1 MERKE
6 IEKRTLRVFKEQL
19 GFVASALKMTDVI
32 RDDLGADSLDE
43 IEIVMAIEEEF
54 EMEISDT
61 DAEKITTVG
70 EAVDYLE
77 QRMTPN
83 AGVTERGAAK
93 PEETKAD

>member
-83 AGVTERGAAK
+83 AK
-93 PEETKAD
+93 